1 MSFNV
6 HSNNFLITYPG
17 VGTMIRKNVLH
28 SSPMNLLNNGQYI
41 IIKTI
46 NIIVLNA
53 FFWLV

>member
-28 SSPMNLLNNGQYI
+28 SSPKSEFNNGQYI

-46 NIIVLNA
+46 NIVVLNA